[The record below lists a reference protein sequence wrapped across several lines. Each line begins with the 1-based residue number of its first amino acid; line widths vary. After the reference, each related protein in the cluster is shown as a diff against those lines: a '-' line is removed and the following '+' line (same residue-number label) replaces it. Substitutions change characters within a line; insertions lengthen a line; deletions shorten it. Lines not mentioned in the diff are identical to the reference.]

1 MPWPAAGQV
10 PRSFTVSRSL
20 LKFMSIES
28 VMLSIHFILCSPILL
43 LPLIFPSIRAFQ
55 MSQFFPSGGQSIGV
69 SASASVP
76 PVNIQDWFLSG
87 WTVWN
92 LFDIRGT
99 LKSLLQHH
107 SPKASTLWCSAF
119 FMVQLSHPYMTARK
133 NIALTIGAF
142 VSKVRSLLFNMLS
155 NFIIAFLSR
164 SKHFFLIER

>member
-10 PRSFTVSRSL
+10 PLSFTVSHSL

-28 VMLSIHFILCSPILL
+28 VMLSIHFILCSPLLL

-119 FMVQLSHPYMTARK
+119 FMVQLSHPYMTTRK

-164 SKHFFLIER
+164 SKHFFF